1 MLIKLKILRIKN
13 GLTLEQLA
21 QQSGLTRSYLS
32 KVERGVSTPSIESAL
47 AIAKALGVSV
57 DRLFGHQQADT
68 EPISIMRASE
78 RGRDNNGEAMT
89 MVAGLHPG
97 KIMRAFVIRPTS
109 RASRGRLMS
118 HHEGEE
124 ILYVLKGEM
133 ELQIAQ
139 KKERLSAG
147 DCAHFDSRIP
157 HKLVSTS
164 AAPSAALVVIAS
176 KEDDF

>member
-78 RGRDNNGEAMT
+78 REHNNGEAMT

-164 AAPSAALVVIAS
+164 DTPSAALVVIAS